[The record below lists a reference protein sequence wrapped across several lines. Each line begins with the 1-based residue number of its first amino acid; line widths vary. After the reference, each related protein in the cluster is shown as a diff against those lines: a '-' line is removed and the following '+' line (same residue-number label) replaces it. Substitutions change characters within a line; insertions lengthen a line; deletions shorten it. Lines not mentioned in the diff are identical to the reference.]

1 MAPPVTQP
9 RQSLL
14 PFLVGGAALCL
25 GVGVGLF
32 TIKSCS
38 APPAPLLPP
47 MSSSVTLVRPT
58 PDVLLAVRDL
68 ARLESASFH
77 MERVIDLSDK
87 QSKLWGLVTTEDAIL
102 LVAVAEISAGIDL
115 QKLTR
120 ADVVVDP
127 ARRTARIQLPAP
139 ELLHAA
145 LDNEKT
151 YVHSRK
157 TGTLADRRENLEA
170 RARKEAARTLVEAAR
185 QAGLLNRAA
194 DNARRT
200 VEALVHSLG
209 YDRVEVTVRSPNEP
223 APAATLEPAP
233 AATLR

>member
-1 MAPPVTQP
+1 MSAPVNPD
-9 RQSLL
+9 RRRL
-14 PFLVGGAALCL
+14 PLIVGGSALFAGL
-25 GVGVGLF
+25 GLGLF
-32 TIKSCS
+32 AINTCS
-38 APPAPLLPP
+38 ITPPPLLPP
-47 MSSSVTLVRPT
+47 ASSSVTVVRAT
-58 PDVLLAVRDL
+58 PDVLIAVRDL

-87 QSKLWGLVTTEDAIL
+87 QSKLWGMINTEDAIL
-102 LVAVAEISAGIDL
+102 LVAVAEVSAGIDL
-115 QKLTR
+115 QKLTA

-127 ARRTARIQLPAP
+127 ARRTARINLPAP

-145 LDNEKT
+145 LDNDKT

-157 TGTLADRRENLEA
+157 TGTLADRRDNLET
-170 RARKEAARTLVEAAR
+170 RARQEAERTLVESAR

-209 YDRVEVTVRSPNEP
+209 YDSVEVTVRAPNAP
-223 APAATLEPAP
+223 GSSPAAAP
-233 AATLR
+233 SPSRSPTP

>member
-1 MAPPVTQP
+1 MNSAAEP
-9 RQSLL
+9 RRGLL

-25 GVGVGLF
+25 GIGLGLF
-32 TIKSCS
+32 GLKSCS
-38 APPAPLLPP
+38 APPQPLLPP
-47 MSSSVTLVRPT
+47 MSSSVTVVRPT

-87 QSKLWGLVTTEDAIL
+87 QSKLWGMISTEDAIL
-102 LVAVAEISAGIDL
+102 LVAVAEISAGVDL
-115 QKLTR
+115 QKLTA

-127 ARRTARIQLPAP
+127 ARRSARIELPAP
-139 ELLHAA
+139 EVLHAA

-157 TGTLADRRENLEA
+157 TGTLASRNENLES
-170 RARKEAARTLVEAAR
+170 RARKEAERTLVEAAR
-185 QAGLLNRAA
+185 QGGLLKRAS

-209 YDRVEVTVRSPNEP
+209 YDKVDVSVRSPNEP
-223 APAATLEPAP
+223 VGSPAAA
-233 AATLR
+233 AATSG